1 MNTHLLRH
9 AGVKH
14 MCFTLIE
21 LLVVIA
27 IIAILAAILLPALN
41 SARERGRSASCINNM
56 KQLGQFNGM
65 YMNDTDYYVPRGNPS
80 AYYGWIPLLAQYAGY
95 DVRNNGNSRYHVPS
109 TLDMPI
115 FQCPSAAILSGA
127 GTTSCGKGASY
138 LANQFVTGK
147 LICEYR
153 ANGANHSSPTGSCK
167 AGSIGRA
174 SQVYLFFEH
183 AEITDYASGTDA
195 SGHDKYGYRH
205 PGGATVYTKNNGDA
219 IPDYVGMNITMCDGS
234 VKTVLGNIG
243 LDNNDDGKWN
253 TKKMNWA
260 DEYDK

>member
-1 MNTHLLRH
+1 MPLLFTFIHYIIIVITDFCKKKSVNFRIFFELKTDKKGGLGNKFNFCLFEICLIGKKTTSVTGKDFFTMNTHLLRH

-41 SARERGRSASCINNM
+41 SARERGRTASCINNL
-56 KQLGQFNGM
+56 KQMGQFNGM

-147 LICEYR
+147 LICEE
-153 ANGANHSSPTGSCK
+153 TGFCQ
-167 AGSIGRA
+167 RRCH
-174 SQVYLFFEH
+174 H
-183 AEITDYASGTDA
+183 AQEIS
-195 SGHDKYGYRH
+195 
-205 PGGATVYTKNNGDA
+205 
-219 IPDYVGMNITMCDGS
+219 
-234 VKTVLGNIG
+234 
-243 LDNNDDGKWN
+243 
-253 TKKMNWA
+253 
-260 DEYDK
+260 